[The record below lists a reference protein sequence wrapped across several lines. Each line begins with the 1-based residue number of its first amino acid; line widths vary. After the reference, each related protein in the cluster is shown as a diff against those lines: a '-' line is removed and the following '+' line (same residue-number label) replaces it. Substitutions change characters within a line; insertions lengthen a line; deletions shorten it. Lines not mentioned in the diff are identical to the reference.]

1 MRTNDFFLVAAAA
14 SVMMLAACTH
24 DDGTLSTASPASN
37 EIVITTR
44 SSEMGFTRAESNI
57 QSTQFDNGQEIHIF
71 LRDATVPANSTDG
84 TLYEG
89 SPYTYIKEDA
99 DETGRTIKTYVST
112 VEQRLYWPK
121 LMHPLDIYGIY
132 PINAV
137 SDGTKVDGTFLPFDK
152 TKSYYF
158 TVQSDQSSEVNYK
171 LSDLMTG
178 LPTTYNSVKAATYN
192 PTSEDADAP
201 FKLIQKENPGT
212 IPLTFTHRL
221 TKIIINITKT
231 TETKDVDI
239 PMADI
244 ICSDGSDTRYAIVT
258 LTNVKRKTQF
268 KVNSADPVDKTN
280 IASVTPDEVR
290 VGQGATPAL
299 GDPHLTNPNNPQISV
314 TLAAILPPQVIAA
327 EKPFIK
333 IELVNRTGDSAPYTE
348 TPYETFKYAIPA
360 GGLELLPGK
369 VHVYNIRIN
378 KPHIDVSTTINDW
391 LSAGDPVSEIGT
403 LQ

>member
-14 SVMMLAACTH
+14 SMMMLAACTH

-57 QSTQFDNGQEIHIF
+57 QSEQFDNGQEIHIF
-71 LRDATVPANSTDG
+71 LRDATVPADANAG
-84 TLYEG
+84 TLYN
-89 SPYTYIKEDA
+89 SPYTYIKEDT
-99 DETGRTIKTYVST
+99 ESVTGRTIKTYVST

-158 TVQSDQSSEVNYK
+158 TVQSDQTSEVNYK

-178 LPTTYNSVKAATYN
+178 LPTTYNSVKADTYT
-192 PTSEDADAP
+192 PTSGDADAP

-231 TETKDVDI
+231 DETKDVDI
-239 PMADI
+239 PMDDI

-258 LTNVKRKTQF
+258 LTNVNRKTQF
-268 KVNSADPVDKTN
+268 KVNSADLVDKVN
-280 IASVTPDEVR
+280 AASVTPDEVR
-290 VGQGATPAL
+290 VGQGATPAN
-299 GDPHLTNPNNPQISV
+299 TASPQNSV
-314 TLAAILPPQVIAA
+314 TLAAILPPQVIAVGT
-327 EKPFIK
+327 PFIK
-333 IELVNRTGDSAPYTE
+333 IELVTRAGDVE

-360 GGLELLPGK
+360 TPVTGLELLPGK

>member
-1 MRTNDFFLVAAAA
+1 MRTNDLFLVAAAA
-14 SVMMLAACTH
+14 SMMMFAACTH

-44 SSEMGFTRAESNI
+44 SSEMGVTRAESNI

-89 SPYTYIKEDA
+89 SPYTYIKENP
-99 DETGRTIKTYVST
+99 ESGTGRTIKTYVST

-121 LMHPLDIYGIY
+121 LMNPLDIYGIY

-178 LPTTYNSVKAATYN
+178 LPTTYNSVKADTYT
-192 PTSEDADAP
+192 PTSGDGDAP

-239 PMADI
+239 PMTDI

-258 LTNVKRKTQF
+258 LTNVKLKTQF
-268 KVNSADPVDKTN
+268 KV
-280 IASVTPDEVR
+280 
-290 VGQGATPAL
+290 
-299 GDPHLTNPNNPQISV
+299 
-314 TLAAILPPQVIAA
+314 
-327 EKPFIK
+327 
-333 IELVNRTGDSAPYTE
+333 DSS
-348 TPYETFKYAIPA
+348 
-360 GGLELLPGK
+360 
-369 VHVYNIRIN
+369 
-378 KPHIDVSTTINDW
+378 IDV
-391 LSAGDPVSEIGT
+391 E
-403 LQ
+403 